1 MSLRKKIRVGVLRG
15 GPSREHEVSIKTGS
29 HVMKNL
35 PDKYL
40 PVDIFVDKD
49 GVWHVAGVAQNPDK
63 ALRKVDV
70 IWNAL
75 HGEYGEDGTV
85 QNLLVTFK
93 VPFTGSDRV
102 SSALTMH
109 KTHAKNVLKRHGIK
123 TPYHK
128 IIKKSDTT
136 ETTIL
141 DLFNTAPNPSIVKPV
156 NMGSSIGV
164 SVATTL
170 LELRLAIEKGFSV
183 SPTLIVE
190 EYIQGRE
197 ATCGIIDNF
206 RGEDAYIL
214 MPVEV
219 ENKKESRFF
228 DYDSKYVSKSR
239 LHHPGRF
246 SAMEK
251 EAIQKAT
258 RLAHTVLGLR
268 HYSRS
273 DFIVHPKRGIYFL
286 ETNSLPGLY
295 ADSPFTESLKAV
307 GSSAEEFIGHVLD
320 LALSGK

>member
-1 MSLRKKIRVGVLRG
+1 MALRSKIRVGVLRG
-15 GPSREHEVSIKTGS
+15 GASREHEVSVKTGS
-29 HVMKNL
+29 HVMRNL
-35 PDKYL
+35 PDKYVA
-40 PVDIFVDKD
+40 VDIFVDKS
-49 GVWHVAGVAQNPDK
+49 GVWHVAGVAQSPDK

-85 QNLLVTFK
+85 QNLLATFG
-93 VPFTGSDRV
+93 VPFTGSDRI

-109 KTHAKNVLKRHGIK
+109 KSHAKNALKRHGIK
-123 TPYHK
+123 SPYHK
-128 IIKKSDTT
+128 VINKEDTT
-136 ETTIL
+136 EASVL
-141 DLFNTAPNPSIVKPV
+141 ELFNTAPNPSVVKPI
-156 NMGSSIGV
+156 NSGSSIGV
-164 SVATTL
+164 SVASTL
-170 LELRLAIEKGFSV
+170 AELRSAIEKGFAI
-183 SPTLIVE
+183 SPKLLIE

-197 ATCGIIDNF
+197 ATCGVIGGF
-206 RGEDAYIL
+206 RGEDIYTL

-219 ENKKESRFF
+219 ENQKDSKFF
-228 DYDSKYVSKSR
+228 DYEGKYVSKSK

-258 RLAHTVLGLR
+258 RVAHTTLGLR

-295 ADSPFTESLKAV
+295 ADSPFTESLNAV
-307 GSSAEEFIGHVLD
+307 GSSVGEFIGHVLD
-320 LALSGK
+320 LALRGK